1 MSNSSMIEIDAF
13 LMKNLN
19 LQSPPVG
26 VSLLQSVL
34 PEKIERPDRHYTFCE
49 VVERSRK
56 QGQII
61 GITKDDID
69 CPFALE
75 VLGLQKLSWERLSE
89 IITSKQFGRQTL
101 QFIKNFP
108 IIAES
113 GCKSIVI
120 GPLRDLPTTPDV
132 ALIYGDADNIV
143 KLVNAWTWMRGKPIN
158 VSIQGIGG
166 ICSESVAAA
175 YNKTEPTICALPCKG
190 SKQLGKLEAGE
201 IIFASRYTFLD
212 ELIEGLKE
220 IELPPEDAESF
231 IIRLLRTKGRMT
243 TRAITRELLMF
254 IPRCPDYPAKL
265 LATMRSKGKIKFELS
280 SEDKGYVWWI
290 EE

>member
-1 MSNSSMIEIDAF
+1 MFNLSMIEIDAF

-26 VSLLQSVL
+26 ISILKSALH
-34 PEKIERPDRHYTFCE
+34 ENIERPDRNYTFCE

-56 QGQII
+56 QGEILR
-61 GITKDDID
+61 ITKDDID

-75 VLGLQKLSWERLSE
+75 VLGLQKISWGKLGE
-89 IITSKQFGRQTL
+89 IITSKQFGPQTL
-101 QFIKNFP
+101 KFISTFS
-108 IIAES
+108 IIGGG

-120 GPLRDLPTTPDV
+120 GPLKDLRTTPDV
-132 ALIYGDADNIV
+132 VLIYGDADNLV

-158 VSIQGIGG
+158 VSMHGIGG

-201 IIFASRYTFLD
+201 IIFASRYNFLD
-212 ELIEGLKE
+212 ELIKGLKE

-231 IIRLLRTKGRMT
+231 IIKLLRTKGRMT

-265 LATMRSKGKIKFELS
+265 LAKMRSKGKINFEYS
-280 SEDKGYVWWI
+280 DDKGYVWCI
-290 EE
+290 

>member
-1 MSNSSMIEIDAF
+1 MSNSSKIEFDTF

-19 LQSPPVG
+19 LESPPVG
-26 VSLLQSVL
+26 ISLLKSVL
-34 PEKIERPDRHYTFCE
+34 PENIEKPERQYTFCE

-56 QGQII
+56 ESRVI

-75 VLGLQKLSWERLSE
+75 VLGLKKLSWGRVSE
-89 IITSKQFGRQTL
+89 IITSKQFGPHTL
-101 QFIKNFP
+101 KFMKTFP

-113 GCKSIVI
+113 VHKSIVI
-120 GPLRDLPTTPDV
+120 GPLKDLPTNPDV
-132 ALIYGDADNIV
+132 ILIYGDADNIV

-158 VSIQGIGG
+158 VSMQGIGG
-166 ICSESVAAA
+166 VCSESFAAA
-175 YNKTEPTICALPCKG
+175 YNRGEPTICALPCKG

-201 IIFASRYTFLD
+201 IIFASRYTFLE
-212 ELIEGLKE
+212 ELIEGLRE

-265 LATMRSKGKIKFELS
+265 LATMRNKGKIKFQL